1 MTQLSYDLAAPVDFA
16 FGSSTPDDP
25 SSWSQSATFAVT
37 GCGFALQDVQLAV
50 YATLAL
56 ATGGPAVVGFQEV
69 RFTLVGPD
77 GTSVVIFPSSPST
90 STPYVVQLGA
100 DATSKLS
107 FTERRGISFASFG
120 LPTAS
125 NPYTTPSRI
134 YGDGVVAND
143 HLASF
148 RGKSGALVN
157 GTWTLLMESPICA
170 NCGAH
175 RLNLAAATVT
185 LGDTALVGFT
195 PGAPAASCVQMIRR
209 EEAALAITIQRGT
222 AEEVPPGTGQVWPRP
237 NPPTGGQS

>member
-1 MTQLSYDLAAPVDFA
+1 MTQLSYNLAAPVDFA

-25 SSWSQSATFAVT
+25 SSWSQTATFVVNDCA
-37 GCGFALQDVQLAV
+37 FALQDVQLAV

-56 ATGGPAVVGFQEV
+56 ATGGPAIVGFQEV
-69 RFTLVGPD
+69 RFTLIGPD
-77 GTSVVIFPSSPST
+77 GTSVVIFPSDPST
-90 STPYVVQLGA
+90 STPYVVQLGT

-107 FTERRGISFASFG
+107 FIEKRGISYSSFG
-120 LPTAS
+120 VPTAP
-125 NPYTTPSRI
+125 NPYIALSRI

-143 HLASF
+143 HIAAF

-175 RLNLAAATVT
+175 RLSLLAASVT
-185 LGDTALVGFT
+185 LGDTSLVGFS
-195 PGAPAASCVQMIRR
+195 PLAPPAGYVEHVRR
-209 EEAALAITIQRGT
+209 EGGGVADVLRRDDTTVI
-222 AEEVPPGTGQVWPRP
+222 PSTGQVWPRP